1 MLSPEKSTFDDQRT
15 MRESLYFEDW
25 GATYGSP
32 YLIDDEHADGTA
44 ELAEPGE
51 HLALAPAPGDDRPT
65 AFIDGVRHGEGVL
78 YRRSAQGVLVR
89 GLAGAHACGAALWK
103 PGEGV
108 AFGPLHSR
116 RMVIFG
122 GGLRAELEPVD
133 GHVWESVSIQ
143 STESDRPLHELQTRM
158 REAEGRLAESLA
170 ADGWLAVVDGPL
182 NFVRSRDLPV
192 IGYVKTHHRALLPA
206 DLHVHVADLSAGQRT
221 PLFTLGQD
229 RYSCYLRVASP
240 HEHASPWYGIVRIE
254 IPQSFGLQQA
264 RESADEAA
272 RMLPRFA
279 GIPHRDPR
287 APQNLQ
293 PTGMLERQLRRRLGP
308 PRLAARAV
316 RRAVAAHSH
325 ERAA

>member
-1 MLSPEKSTFDDQRT
+1 MMLDGHHETRAP
-15 MRESLYFEDW
+15 LYFEDW

-32 YLIDDEHADGTA
+32 YLIDDEHVDGAA
-44 ELAEPGE
+44 ELAEPSE
-51 HLALAPAPGDDRPT
+51 RLALDPTPGDDRPT
-65 AFIDGVRHGEGVL
+65 AFIDGVRRGEGVL
-78 YRRSAQGVLVR
+78 YQRDGQGLLIR
-89 GLAGAHACGAALWK
+89 GLAGAHGCGAALWR

-108 AFGPLHSR
+108 TFGPLRTR

-122 GGLRAELEPVD
+122 GGLHVELEPID

-143 STESDRPLHELQTRM
+143 STDPDAPLSELQTRM
-158 REAEGRLAESLA
+158 RESEGRLAESLA

-206 DLHVHVADLSAGQRT
+206 GLHARVPELWAGQRT
-221 PLFTLGQD
+221 PLFALGRD
-229 RYSCYLRVASP
+229 RYSSYLRVAAPS
-240 HEHASPWYGIVRIE
+240 EHSSPWYGIVRIE
-254 IPQSFGLQQA
+254 VPQSFGLQQA
-264 RESADEAA
+264 RQSADEAA

-293 PTGMLERQLRRRLGP
+293 PTGMLERQLRRRLGQ

-316 RRAVAAHSH
+316 RRAVAASAR
-325 ERAA
+325 EEAA

>member
-1 MLSPEKSTFDDQRT
+1 MLNEQQDT
-15 MRESLYFEDW
+15 RESLFFEAW

-32 YLIDDEHADGTA
+32 YLIDDEQVDGTA
-44 ELAEPGE
+44 DLAEPGAQWV
-51 HLALAPAPGDDRPT
+51 LDPAPGNDRAT
-65 AFIDGVRHGEGVL
+65 AFIDGVRRGEGVL
-78 YRRSAQGVLVR
+78 YRRGAQGMLVR

-103 PGEGV
+103 PDEGV
-108 AFGPLHSR
+108 TFGPLLTR

-122 GGLRAELEPVD
+122 GGLHVDLEPVD
-133 GHVWESVSIQ
+133 GYIWESVSIQ
-143 STESDRPLHELQTRM
+143 STDPERPLHELQTRM

-206 DLHVHVADLSAGQRT
+206 DLHIRVAELGAGQRT

-229 RYSCYLRVASP
+229 RYSCYLRVATP

-254 IPQSFGLQQA
+254 VPQSFGVQQA

-293 PTGMLERQLRRRLGP
+293 PTGMLERQLRHRLGQS
-308 PRLAARAV
+308 RLAARAV
-316 RRAVAAHSH
+316 RRAVAATSA
-325 ERAA
+325 EVAA